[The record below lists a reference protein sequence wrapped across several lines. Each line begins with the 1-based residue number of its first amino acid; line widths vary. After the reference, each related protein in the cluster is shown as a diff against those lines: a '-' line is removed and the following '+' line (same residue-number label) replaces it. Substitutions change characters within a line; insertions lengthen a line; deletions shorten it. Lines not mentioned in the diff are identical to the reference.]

1 MFKLNRRM
9 AIPKRFKRRQRPNY
23 HKLHDYESKINTIV
37 FFRKSGY
44 LGIRIYSRLI
54 RYFRKFVKRRK
65 YLLKFKIPINYIMTR
80 KPTNSRMGKGKGSI
94 KGFLIR
100 ASANRPFI
108 ITKGVSPR
116 RISAFFKKEVGV
128 SQLKFAVRAVVTS
141 K

>member
-1 MFKLNRRM
+1 
-9 AIPKRFKRRQRPNY
+9 
-23 HKLHDYESKINTIV
+23 
-37 FFRKSGY
+37 
-44 LGIRIYSRLI
+44 
-54 RYFRKFVKRRK
+54 
-65 YLLKFKIPINYIMTR
+65 MTR